1 MGGPKVEVERLALPD
16 SSGDDGNVSTPHS
29 LYSLRVG
36 GHASLSLSLIQAW
49 VKQEMPC
56 LQFHMYASGFL
67 PFYSWLYMLSNAALV
82 CRIHIFYFM

>member
-1 MGGPKVEVERLALPD
+1 MGGPRVEVERLALPD

-49 VKQEMPC
+49 VKQAMPRF
-56 LQFHMYASGFL
+56 QFHVDASGFL
-67 PFYSWLYMLSNAALV
+67 SVYIWLFMLSNAALAW
-82 CRIHIFYFM
+82 RIHLFYFK